1 MPLQQPTAEGGR
13 QCERELVVRRT
24 HDQQVAAVF
33 EQYSAML
40 KRYLWSKVRSQED
53 VADLMH
59 ETYERFLRH
68 KDRIELV
75 TAKNFLFTIARNLV
89 IDRVRHKRVS
99 EVDQDI
105 DVEQLLA
112 PLPSPEEQVSDA
124 QAIAALN
131 SAIESLPVQC
141 RRVFVMRKIHQ
152 LSQKDIAEKLSIS
165 VSTVEKHIAMGMKLC
180 RQRLVKPSNPYFG
193 SK

>member
-1 MPLQQPTAEGGR
+1 
-13 QCERELVVRRT
+13 
-24 HDQQVAAVF
+24 
-33 EQYSAML
+33 ML

>member
-1 MPLQQPTAEGGR
+1 MPLQQPTIEGGS
-13 QCERELVVRRT
+13 QCERDVGDRRA
-24 HDQQVAAVF
+24 HDQQIAAVF

-59 ETYERFLRH
+59 ETYERFQRH
-68 KDRIELV
+68 KDRIELA
-75 TAKNFLFTIARNLV
+75 TAQNFLFTIARNLI

-99 EVDQDI
+99 EVDQDV
-105 DVEQLLA
+105 DVEQLLD
-112 PLPSPEEQVSDA
+112 PLPSPEQQIIDA
-124 QAIAALN
+124 EAVTALN
-131 SAIESLPVQC
+131 SAIESLPSQC

-165 VSTVEKHIAMGMKLC
+165 VSTVEKHIAMGMKQC
-180 RQRLVKPSNPYFG
+180 RQRLIKPS
-193 SK
+193 S